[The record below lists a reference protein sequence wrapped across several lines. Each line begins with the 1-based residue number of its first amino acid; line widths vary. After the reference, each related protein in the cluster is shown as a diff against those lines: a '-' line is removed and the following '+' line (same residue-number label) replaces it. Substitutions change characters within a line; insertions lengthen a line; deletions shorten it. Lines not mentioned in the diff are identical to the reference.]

1 MTGMAVALLTVAG
14 EGGADRAGLLMAFEL
29 ELLSGSVTQPAN
41 AKVAKAMINPRV
53 GCLIVFILK
62 YLGY

>member
-1 MTGMAVALLTVAG
+1 MAVALLTVMG
-14 EGGADRAGLLMAFEL
+14 EGGADGAGLPVAFEL
-29 ELLSGSVTQPAN
+29 ELLTGSVTQPAN

-53 GCLIVFILK
+53 VCLIVFILE